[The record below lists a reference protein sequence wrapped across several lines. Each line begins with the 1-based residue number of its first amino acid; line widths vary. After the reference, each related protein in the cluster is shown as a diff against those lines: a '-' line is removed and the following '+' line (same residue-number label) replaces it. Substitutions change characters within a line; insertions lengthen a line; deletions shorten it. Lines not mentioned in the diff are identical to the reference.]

1 MDEDVIG
8 SHVIGVAQVPVAL
21 LRGDGLPEVE
31 TIALTKS
38 LKNKENRGQI
48 KIQWKRIYDE
58 GEKKVSTNVTGPK
71 RHLFQ
76 TGELPAGTVAICV
89 HAARHLVAADKWGT
103 SDPYC
108 TIRIG
113 KESFKTPVSRENPGA

>member
-8 SHVIGVAQVPVAL
+8 SHVIGVARVPVAL

-48 KIQWKRIYDE
+48 K
-58 GEKKVSTNVTGPK
+58 N
-71 RHLFQ
+71 
-76 TGELPAGTVAICV
+76 TVEAYL
-89 HAARHLVAADKWGT
+89 RRG
-103 SDPYC
+103 
-108 TIRIG
+108 G
-113 KESFKTPVSRENPGA
+113 KESINERYWP